1 MKVKWE
7 SSRGMENGDT
17 LLFITADRKWQNEH
31 DPQSMDDRDDGII
44 LNLIQNALY
53 VATDT

>member
-1 MKVKWE
+1 
-7 SSRGMENGDT
+7 MENGDT